1 MNRVP
6 ALRKL
11 LAIGELCLTEIE
23 QTMGGDRAEVAGAV
37 QQLRARGE
45 IVYVRDGR
53 QITYYRLTH
62 QARATAFG
70 GAHV

>member
-1 MNRVP
+1 MNRAP
-6 ALRKL
+6 TLRKL
-11 LAIGELCLTEIE
+11 LAIGEMCLTEIV
-23 QTMGGDRAEVAGAV
+23 QTMGGDRAEVAGAL
-37 QQLRARGE
+37 QQLRAQGE

-53 QITYYRLTH
+53 QITYYRLTN